1 MKAKP
6 MNTEIPSFLRFLY
19 RDHKLFAFMADT
31 ITELQN
37 ARRKF
42 PSSELSAIALMEE
55 VGEVS
60 RALLQEPSSHVRAEC
75 VQVAVM
81 AIRLALEG
89 DPSISPHRAR
99 SKLNVHPA
107 GMPF

>member
-1 MKAKP
+1 V
-6 MNTEIPSFLRFLY
+6 NTEKASFLRFLP
-19 RDHKLFAFMADT
+19 RDRELFEFMADA
-31 ITELQN
+31 ITELER

-99 SKLNVHPA
+99 SKLDVHPE